1 MHPCK
6 DCQGQFSSMAPK
18 GLKIHQKKCQSF
30 LKHEAAANERRKTT
44 AASKNVRRTKLKERK
59 VRMGSAALGVRFL
72 Q

>member
-6 DCQGQFSSMAPK
+6 NCQGRFSSIAPK

-30 LKHEAAANERRKTT
+30 MKHEAAANERRKTT
-44 AASKNVRRTKLKERK
+44 AAASKNVRRTKLKERK
-59 VRMGSAALGVRFL
+59 VRMGSAVRFL